1 MRRPAFSPGLSVT
14 ELGRTLPEYEQPPVI
29 ETLLS
34 VQFSP
39 LAQFS
44 IPHFGL
50 YWAKIRADYP
60 NYEVQAPL
68 GPLVEQ
74 FGEETRRQPGI
85 KVEIVHGPEVRCWF
99 IDKSGTRLTQVQ
111 RDRFIHNW
119 RKAGDEDVY
128 PRYAKIKPKFIEE
141 WGGFC
146 SFLDEAGLE
155 KPEVNQCEVT
165 YVNHVELGKS
175 WKSYGELDKV
185 IACWSGS
192 YSGNFLPDPESV
204 LLNASFVIPEQKG
217 RLHIVMQRALR
228 TRDAKE
234 VLQLT
239 LTARGK
245 PASSRLE
252 DISEWFDLGH
262 EWIVRGFTDFTTK
275 EMHELWRR
283 KL

>member
-34 VQFSP
+34 VQFGP

-44 IPHFGL
+44 ILHFGL

-60 NYEVQAPL
+60 HYEVQPPL
-68 GPLVEQ
+68 GPSVEQ
-74 FGEETRRQPGI
+74 FGEEIWKQPGI
-85 KVEIVHGPEVRCWF
+85 KFEIVHGPEVRCWF
-99 IDKSGTRLTQVQ
+99 IDKSGTRLIQVQ

-119 RKAGDEDVY
+119 RRVKDEDVY
-128 PRYAKIKPKFIEE
+128 PRYANIKPKFIEE
-141 WGGFC
+141 WQGFC
-146 SFLDEAGLE
+146 RFVDEAELG

-165 YVNHVELGKS
+165 YVNHIELGRG
-175 WKSYGELDKV
+175 WKSYGELNRV
-185 IACWSGS
+185 IACWSGV
-192 YSGNFLPDPESV
+192 YSGNFLSAPESV
-204 LLNASFVIPEQKG
+204 LVNASFVIPEQKG
-217 RLHIVMQRALR
+217 RLHIAMQRAIR

-234 VLQLT
+234 VLQLS

-252 DISEWFDLGH
+252 DILEWFDLGH
-262 EWIVRGFTDFTTK
+262 EWIVRGFTDFTTR
-275 EMHELWRR
+275 EMH
-283 KL
+283 KLLGRTL